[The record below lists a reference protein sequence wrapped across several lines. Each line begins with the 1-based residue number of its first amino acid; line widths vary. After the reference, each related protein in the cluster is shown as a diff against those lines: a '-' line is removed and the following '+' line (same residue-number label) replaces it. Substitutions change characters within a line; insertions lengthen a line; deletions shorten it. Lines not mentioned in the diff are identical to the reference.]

1 MKAMFPFG
9 YRQTA
14 VFLCANW
21 SLDIRKLEFGAFEI
35 KLSQVRQ
42 KFIVPMII
50 FCHYSDNILSS
61 LRKSLTNEVVAQSFG
76 KRDE

>member
-21 SLDIRKLEFGAFEI
+21 SLDIRKLEFGAFQI
-35 KLSQVRQ
+35 KLSQ
-42 KFIVPMII
+42 
-50 FCHYSDNILSS
+50 
-61 LRKSLTNEVVAQSFG
+61 A
-76 KRDE
+76 